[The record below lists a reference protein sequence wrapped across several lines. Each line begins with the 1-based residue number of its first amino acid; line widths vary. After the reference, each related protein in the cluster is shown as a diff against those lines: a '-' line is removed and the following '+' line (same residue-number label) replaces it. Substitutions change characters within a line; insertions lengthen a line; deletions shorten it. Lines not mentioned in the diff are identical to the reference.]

1 VASHSSSSSS
11 CGAAAGA
18 CNVHMSHAV
27 HMCTRVTVTV
37 TGWLYYSTITST
49 STVPVVVCSLL
60 VPTSTVVP
68 ASTTGSTAPVGG
80 GSTVAVIGS

>member
-37 TGWLYYSTITST
+37 TGWLYYSTITG
-49 STVPVVVCSLL
+49 TVPVAVCSLP

-80 GSTVAVIGS
+80 GSSHRLIGS